1 MNMQGLNLFI
11 IDDDKLMASGLKHYL
26 ERRFGKDLII
36 STFSTG
42 ESALKKINKDT
53 HMVILDYFLE
63 NENGNDV
70 LMSIKKTN
78 PETEVIMLSS
88 NEDMGVAIDSFRK
101 GASDFVVKGEDSG
114 NKITSFILRIFM
126 YPVEVL
132 VKEFAISKYLAMFL
146 LTFAGVGIA
155 AYLVLKYIY
164 KITIP

>member
-11 IDDDKLMASGLKHYL
+11 INDDKLMASGLKHYL

-101 GASDFVVKGEDSG
+101 GAS
-114 NKITSFILRIFM
+114 
-126 YPVEVL
+126 
-132 VKEFAISKYLAMFL
+132 
-146 LTFAGVGIA
+146 
-155 AYLVLKYIY
+155 
-164 KITIP
+164 